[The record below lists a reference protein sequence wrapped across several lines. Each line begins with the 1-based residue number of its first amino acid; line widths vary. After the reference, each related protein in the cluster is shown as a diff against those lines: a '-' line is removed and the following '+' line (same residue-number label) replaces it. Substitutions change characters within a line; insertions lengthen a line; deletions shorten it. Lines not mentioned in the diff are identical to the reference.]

1 MSGASERK
9 ALGRSGTGTKQEGGA
24 LWDKAREAALRPSVK
39 GWTLGPSMRGSSEAE
54 REGVV
59 DSGAKHEGSDPGTKA
74 TGCVGDVCGSWVHW
88 FQVVCGVVV
97 HCVVRYKSNLTL
109 A

>member
-1 MSGASERK
+1 VSEKRW
-9 ALGRSGTGTKQEGGA
+9 E
-24 LWDKAREAALRPSVK
+24 EAALKQSMK
-39 GWTLGPSMRGSSEAE
+39 GATLGQKHEGRHWNKAGRGRPLGQSMRGSSEAE

-97 HCVVRYKSNLTL
+97 HCVVRYKRNLTL